1 MIWRAARY
9 RAGAT
14 RSPGHIWQDYDPAKE
29 QAPSRVERALSE
41 IGAFHYLPME
51 IEVRQHRRRKKT
63 AETKR
68 RALLPGYIFL
78 PDPCDY
84 AKVEGL
90 TEILGFVR
98 FGRELI
104 TIREAE
110 IERIRKAENAIRAAA
125 ELRIEEITTDKTRR
139 SLEQKLKGARGK
151 IGEGHILAGQ
161 KIEVQAMKGREY
173 VEVMLLSLQQVVDVS
188 RHMLDLEDDA
198 A

>member
-1 MIWRAARY
+1 M
-9 RAGAT
+9 
-14 RSPGHIWQDYDPAKE
+14 
-29 QAPSRVERALSE
+29 SRVERALSE
-41 IGAFHYLPME
+41 IGVLHYLPME

-84 AKVEGL
+84 PKVEAL

-104 TIREAE
+104 AIRETE
-110 IERIRKAENAIRAAA
+110 IERIRKAEAAIRAAA

-139 SLEQKLKGARGK
+139 SLEQKLKGAKAK
-151 IGEGHILAGQ
+151 ISSGHILAGQ
-161 KIEVQAMKGREY
+161 EVEVQAMKGREY
-173 VEVMLLSLQQVVDVS
+173 VEVMLLSLQQVVDIP
-188 RHMLDLEDDA
+188 RHMLDVREDA